1 LTRVIKLS
9 SPATR
14 EFWEIPILFEDDSLL
29 VLDKPPLLLTSPSRE
44 EPHRPSLMKL
54 LHQGIAGGAAW
65 AKARGLTYLTNAHR
79 MDCESSG
86 VLLLAKSKAVLI
98 ELANLFSSAKVT
110 LTFLALV
117 EGTPNK
123 EEILVEAKLAP
134 HPTAP
139 GLMRVDPRQGKR
151 SQTRF
156 RIRERFD
163 GYTLIECQ
171 PLTHRPHQIRAHLQ
185 QLRHPIAGDAAY
197 GGKPLLLSQLK
208 PQYRLKPQKTER
220 PLISYAALHAE
231 EVSLIHPITGLELK
245 ATAPWPKD
253 LTVAVKYLRRYALAP
268 SQQLPVAT
276 Q

>member
-1 LTRVIKLS
+1 VIKLS

-14 EFWEIPILFEDDSLL
+14 EFWEIPVLFEDDSLL
-29 VLDKPPLLLTSPSRE
+29 ALDKPPLLLTSPSRE

-54 LHQGIAGGAAW
+54 LHQGIAGGATW
-65 AKARGLTYLTNAHR
+65 ASSRRLTYLTNAHR
-79 MDCESSG
+79 LDSESSG
-86 VLLLAKSKAVLI
+86 VLLLAKSKSVLI
-98 ELANLFSSAKVT
+98 DLANLFSSAKVT
-110 LTFLALV
+110 LKLLALV
-117 EGTPNK
+117 EGTPTK

-139 GLMRVDPRQGKR
+139 SVMRVDPRQGKR

-156 RIRERFD
+156 RVRERFD
-163 GYTLIECQ
+163 GYTLLECQ

-185 QLRHPIAGDAAY
+185 HLRLPMAGDATY
-197 GGKPLLLSQLK
+197 GGRPLLLSQLK
-208 PQYRLKPQKTER
+208 PAYRLKPQKTER
-220 PLISYAALHAE
+220 PLMSYPALHAE
-231 EVSLIHPITGLELK
+231 EMSLTHPVTGLEMR

-268 SQQLPVAT
+268 SQQPPMVT